1 MSFQMG
7 PDQKVIHSIIEKH
20 VKKAESRRGEAFSL
34 IESLNLKSREVI
46 SLVGAGGKTT
56 LMFRLAKELI
66 QGGKRVI
73 TTTTTK
79 ILEPSLDE
87 TECLFVES
95 NEEKLRE
102 WVRGHVSEYKHMTLA
117 TERLGTGK
125 LKGISPALAL
135 DLWDL
140 DPIDYLIIEADGAA
154 GRPVKAP
161 REGEPVIPS
170 NTTLIVAMLGV
181 DGAGMELNDEN
192 VFQAEL
198 ISTMTGIPLGR
209 PLTEE
214 ALSILVT
221 HPQGI
226 FKGTPSISRVI
237 VFLNKVDISEGL
249 QKAKRIAEK
258 ILEKKNRQIERVVLG
273 QLKKDP
279 PVVEVM
285 FP

>member
-1 MSFQMG
+1 
-7 PDQKVIHSIIEKH
+7 
-20 VKKAESRRGEAFSL
+20 
-34 IESLNLKSREVI
+34 
-46 SLVGAGGKTT
+46 
-56 LMFRLAKELI
+56 
-66 QGGKRVI
+66 
-73 TTTTTK
+73 
-79 ILEPSLDE
+79 
-87 TECLFVES
+87 
-95 NEEKLRE
+95 
-102 WVRGHVSEYKHMTLA
+102 MTLA
-117 TERLGTGK
+117 RERLGGGK

-161 REGEPVIPS
+161 REGEPVIPP
-170 NTTLIVAMLGV
+170 NTTLVVAMLGV
-181 DGAGMELNDEN
+181 DGAGMELNGEN

-198 ISTMTGIPLGR
+198 ISTMTGIRLGR

-221 HPQGI
+221 HPHGI
-226 FKGTPSISRVI
+226 FKGTPSFSRVI
-237 VFLNKVDISEGL
+237 VFLNKVDIPRGVQRAE
-249 QKAKRIAEK
+249 RIAEK

>member
-1 MSFQMG
+1 MDPNLKTISSLVERM
-7 PDQKVIHSIIEKH
+7 
-20 VKKAESRRGEAFSL
+20 VKKKEKPKETVLLKEAL
-34 IESLNLKSREVI
+34 GLKSREVI

-79 ILEPSLDE
+79 ILEPSSDE

-95 NEEKLRE
+95 NEEKLKE
-102 WVRGHVSEYKHMTLA
+102 WVRGHVPEYKHMTLA
-117 TERLGTGK
+117 RERLGTGK

-135 DLWDL
+135 DLWNL
-140 DPIDYLIIEADGAA
+140 DSIDYLIIEADGAA

-170 NTTLIVAMLGV
+170 NTTLVVAMLGV
-181 DGAGMELNDEN
+181 DGAGMELNGEN

-198 ISTMTGIPLGR
+198 ISTMTGIRLGR

-221 HPQGI
+221 HPRGI
-226 FKGTPSISRVI
+226 FKGTPPFSRVI
-237 VFLNKVDISEGL
+237 VFLNKVDISEGV
-249 QKAKRIAEK
+249 QKAERIAEK

-279 PVVEVM
+279 PVIEVM

>member
-1 MSFQMG
+1 MDPTLKTISSLVERM
-7 PDQKVIHSIIEKH
+7 
-20 VKKAESRRGEAFSL
+20 VKKKEKPKETVLLKEAL
-34 IESLNLKSREVI
+34 DLKAREVI

-79 ILEPSLDE
+79 ILEPSPDE
-87 TECLFVES
+87 TEGLFVES
-95 NEEKLRE
+95 DEEKLKE
-102 WVRGHVSEYKHMTLA
+102 WVKGHVSEYKHMTLA
-117 TERLGTGK
+117 RERLGAGK

-135 DLWDL
+135 DLWNL

-161 REGEPVIPS
+161 REGEPVIPP
-170 NTTLIVAMLGV
+170 NTTLVVAMLGV
-181 DGAGMELNDEN
+181 DGAGMELNGEN

-198 ISTMTGIPLGR
+198 ISTMTGIRLGR

-226 FKGTPSISRVI
+226 FKGTPSFSRVI
-237 VFLNKVDISEGL
+237 VFLNKVDISGGL
-249 QKAKRIAEK
+249 QKAERIAEK

-279 PVVEVM
+279 PVVEVV

>member
-1 MSFQMG
+1 MD
-7 PDQKVIHSIIEKH
+7 PDHKVIHSIIEKH

-34 IESLNLKSREVI
+34 IEALDLKSREVI

-56 LMFRLAKELI
+56 LMFRLGKELI

-79 ILEPSLDE
+79 ILEPSPDE

-95 NEEKLRE
+95 NEAKLKE
-102 WVRGHVSEYKHMTLA
+102 WVRGHVPEYKHMTLA
-117 TERLGTGK
+117 RERLGAGK

-135 DLWDL
+135 DLWNL
-140 DPIDYLIIEADGAA
+140 DSIDYLIIEADGAA

-170 NTTLIVAMLGV
+170 NTTLVVAMLGV
-181 DGAGMELNDEN
+181 DGAGKELNGEN
-192 VFQAEL
+192 VFQPEL

-214 ALSILVT
+214 ALSILLT

-226 FKGTPSISRVI
+226 FKGTPSFSRVI
-237 VFLNKVDISEGL
+237 VFLNKVDISEGV
-249 QKAKRIAEK
+249 QKAERIAEK

>member
-1 MSFQMG
+1 MD
-7 PDQKVIHSIIEKH
+7 PDHKVIHSIIEKH
-20 VKKAESRRGEAFSL
+20 VKKAESRRGGAFPL
-34 IESLNLKSREVI
+34 IESLDLKSREVI

-79 ILEPSLDE
+79 ILEPSPDE

-95 NEEKLRE
+95 NEEKLKE
-102 WVRGHVSEYKHMTLA
+102 WVRGHVPEYKHMTLA
-117 TERLGTGK
+117 RERLGTGK

-140 DPIDYLIIEADGAA
+140 DSIDYLIIEADGAA

-170 NTTLIVAMLGV
+170 NTTLVVAMLGV
-181 DGAGMELNDEN
+181 DGAGKELNGEN

-198 ISTMTGIPLGR
+198 ISTMTGIRLGR

-221 HPQGI
+221 HPRGI
-226 FKGTPSISRVI
+226 FKGTPSFSRVI
-237 VFLNKVDISEGL
+237 VFLNKVDISEGV
-249 QKAKRIAEK
+249 QKAERIAEK

-285 FP
+285 FPK

>member
-1 MSFQMG
+1 
-7 PDQKVIHSIIEKH
+7 
-20 VKKAESRRGEAFSL
+20 
-34 IESLNLKSREVI
+34 
-46 SLVGAGGKTT
+46 
-56 LMFRLAKELI
+56 MFRLAKDLI
-66 QGGKRVI
+66 QSGKRVI

-79 ILEPSLDE
+79 ILEPSPDE
-87 TECLFVES
+87 TGCLFVES
-95 NEEKLRE
+95 DEEKLKT
-102 WVRGHVSEYKHMTLA
+102 WVRGHVSEYEHMTLA
-117 TERLGTGK
+117 RERLGRGK

-140 DPIDYLIIEADGAA
+140 GPIDYFIIEADGAA

-170 NTTLIVAMLGV
+170 NTTLVVAMLGV
-181 DGAGMELNDEN
+181 DGAGMELNSEN

-198 ISTMTGIPLGR
+198 ISTMTRIPLGR

-214 ALSILVT
+214 SLSILVT

-226 FKGTPSISRVI
+226 FKGTPSCSRVI

-273 QLKKDP
+273 QLKGNP

>member
-1 MSFQMG
+1 
-7 PDQKVIHSIIEKH
+7 
-20 VKKAESRRGEAFSL
+20 
-34 IESLNLKSREVI
+34 
-46 SLVGAGGKTT
+46 
-56 LMFRLAKELI
+56 
-66 QGGKRVI
+66 
-73 TTTTTK
+73 
-79 ILEPSLDE
+79 
-87 TECLFVES
+87 
-95 NEEKLRE
+95 
-102 WVRGHVSEYKHMTLA
+102 
-117 TERLGTGK
+117 
-125 LKGISPALAL
+125 L
-135 DLWDL
+135 DLWNL
-140 DPIDYLIIEADGAA
+140 DSADYLIIEADGAA

-170 NTTLIVAMLGV
+170 NTTLVVAMLGV
-181 DGAGMELNDEN
+181 DGAGKELNDEN

-221 HPQGI
+221 HLQGI
-226 FKGTPSISRVI
+226 FKGTPSFSRVI
-237 VFLNKVDISEGL
+237 VFLNKVDLSEGV
-249 QKAKRIAEK
+249 QKAERIAEK

>member
-1 MSFQMG
+1 MD
-7 PDQKVIHSIIEKH
+7 PDHKVIHSIIEKH
-20 VKKAESRRGEAFSL
+20 VKKAENRPGETFSL
-34 IESLNLKSREVI
+34 IESLDLKSREVI

-79 ILEPSLDE
+79 ILEPSPDE
-87 TECLFVES
+87 TEGLFVES
-95 NEEKLRE
+95 DEAKLKE
-102 WVRGHVSEYKHMTLA
+102 WVRGHVAEYKHMTLA
-117 TERLGTGK
+117 RERLGAGK
-125 LKGISPALAL
+125 LRGISPAFAL
-135 DLWDL
+135 DLWNL
-140 DPIDYLIIEADGAA
+140 DSVDYLIIEADGAA

-170 NTTLIVAMLGV
+170 NTTLVVAMLGV
-181 DGAGMELNDEN
+181 DGAGKELNDEN

-221 HPQGI
+221 HLQGI
-226 FKGTPSISRVI
+226 FKGTPSFSRVI
-237 VFLNKVDISEGL
+237 VFLNKVDLSEGV
-249 QKAKRIAEK
+249 QKAERIAEK

>member
-1 MSFQMG
+1 MDANLKTISSLVERM
-7 PDQKVIHSIIEKH
+7 
-20 VKKAESRRGEAFSL
+20 VKKKEKPKETVLLKEAL
-34 IESLNLKSREVI
+34 DLKAREVI

-79 ILEPSLDE
+79 ILEPSPDE
-87 TECLFVES
+87 TEGLFVES
-95 NEEKLRE
+95 DEEELKE
-102 WVRGHVSEYKHMTLA
+102 WVKGHVSEYKHMTLA
-117 TERLGTGK
+117 RERLGAGK
-125 LKGISPALAL
+125 LKGISPALAV
-135 DLWDL
+135 DLWNL
-140 DPIDYLIIEADGAA
+140 DPVDYLIIEADGAA

-161 REGEPVIPS
+161 REGEPVIPP
-170 NTTLIVAMLGV
+170 NTTLVVAMLGV
-181 DGAGMELNDEN
+181 DGAGMELNGEN

-198 ISTMTGIPLGR
+198 ISTMTGIRLGR

-221 HPQGI
+221 HPHGI
-226 FKGTPSISRVI
+226 FKGTPSFSRVI
-237 VFLNKVDISEGL
+237 VFLNKVDLSGGF
-249 QKAKRIAEK
+249 QKAERIAEK

-279 PVVEVM
+279 PVVEVI